1 MTDYLFIF
9 CNAFPVRCR
18 AWRAYI
24 NRHKWPPPIRWQ
36 IAAEWLDTAQ
46 WSQRSANRKTAI
58 ALSSGTIDDRLRPSL
73 PSKLGSQMH
82 PSWYV
87 EFQVP
92 ISPQRITDPL
102 RVSLG

>member
-1 MTDYLFIF
+1 MHSRSGVEHGGHILTVTSD
-9 CNAFPVRCR
+9 
-18 AWRAYI
+18 
-24 NRHKWPPPIRWQ
+24 PPPIRWQ

-82 PSWYV
+82 PS
-87 EFQVP
+87 
-92 ISPQRITDPL
+92 
-102 RVSLG
+102 